1 MLFQIKHEYLARLDN
16 EQMNAYK
23 QLKKPAHGGVLHGLA
38 FLVGKRLLL
47 LFEGLTE
54 AVFQGGLEQQRE
66 GHDPHQR
73 HDAFGRL
80 QIQGRG
86 QEQRVFE
93 EAKAPFHFLLVLVG
107 RNQLLIR

>member
-1 MLFQIKHEYLARLDN
+1 MLFQIKHEYLACLDN

-23 QLKKPAHGGVLHGLA
+23 QLKNPAHSGVLHGLT
-38 FLVGKRLLL
+38 FLVGKGLLL

-54 AVFQGGLEQQRE
+54 AVFQGGLDQQRE

-73 HDAFGRL
+73 HEAFGRL
-80 QIQGRG
+80 QIQGRNK
-86 QEQRVFE
+86 EQRVFE

-107 RNQLLIR
+107 RDQLLIR